1 MIKVEPPVGTL
12 GHQHNTRDTPPDTRD
27 TPPDTRDTLPDTRD
41 TPPDTRDTPPNT
53 RNTAT
58 DTLYTRTYTGT
69 KLHGPLYT
77 GESTPYT
84 RIHQRDT
91 L

>member
-12 GHQHNTRDTPPDTRD
+12 GHQHN
-27 TPPDTRDTLPDTRD
+27 TRD